1 MMRRFSLQLIKFLEI
16 NGQSFANTY
25 REEMIIILKIIFI
38 YYLEKLSTASY
49 YSKKPKNLII

>member
-1 MMRRFSLQLIKFLEI
+1 MRFSLQLIKFLAI

-38 YYLEKLSTASY
+38 YYLEKLSTVSY
-49 YSKKPKNLII
+49 YSKKHKNLII

>member
-1 MMRRFSLQLIKFLEI
+1 MMMRFSLQLIKFLAI

-38 YYLEKLSTASY
+38 YYLEKLSTVSY
-49 YSKKPKNLII
+49 YSKKHKNLII